1 MTDKPISQDSPL
13 PIRVQLRDILL
24 REIREK
30 RLVEGKRFP
39 SEREL
44 AERFKVSRSSVR
56 EAISELIAS
65 GVLFRTVGRGTFVA
79 DEPLTSSDHQI
90 AFLISEDIFSF
101 AETGYGRILRGVE
114 DACRR
119 RGDVLIFQ
127 SIGTDA
133 GQLFSKE
140 SPKVDGI
147 VIVGGLRRPLVERL
161 REARI
166 PMVLVDLLIHTKSDD
181 VETVNIDYAGGTK
194 QAVERL
200 YELGHRRIGFIG
212 FPGSDKYDSY
222 WQSSAA
228 MGLQYDPRLVE
239 FLHSADLEPGIFAGF
254 GAMQK
259 IMTRG
264 VVPTA
269 VLATND
275 YVARGAMEALQA
287 AGICVP
293 DQVSIVGYDDF
304 GLSTSPSL
312 TTIRADLEEVGRLA
326 VEALRRRIQGDEYG
340 TPIVVPVDFVE
351 RSSSAPVQV
360 GATAV
365 TEYLVGPK

>member
-1 MTDKPISQDSPL
+1 MKDKAISQDSPL
-13 PIRVQLRDILL
+13 SIPVQLREILV

-30 RLVEGKRFP
+30 RFVGGKRFP

-44 AERFKVSRSSVR
+44 AERFAVSRASVR
-56 EAISELIAS
+56 ETISELIAS
-65 GVLFRTVGRGTFVA
+65 GILFRTVGRGTFVA
-79 DEPLTSSDHQI
+79 DEPLKNSSLQV
-90 AFLISEDIFSF
+90 AFLINEDIFSF

-119 RGDVLIFQ
+119 RGDVLIFK

-133 GQLFSKE
+133 GQLFSKQ

-147 VIVGGLRRPLVERL
+147 VIVGGLRRPLLEYFRQ
-161 REARI
+161 AQI
-166 PMVLVDLLIHTKSDD
+166 PVVLVDLLIHTKSDD

-194 QAVERL
+194 RAMERL
-200 YELGHRRIGFIG
+200 FELGHRKIGFVG

-228 MGLQYDPRLVE
+228 LGLQYDPRLVE
-239 FLHSADLEPGIFAGF
+239 FLHSVDLEPGILAGF
-254 GAMQK
+254 RAMQR
-259 IMTRG
+259 IMKRG
-264 VVPTA
+264 LMPTA

-287 AGICVP
+287 AGIAVP
-293 DQVSIVGYDDF
+293 NQVSIVGYDDF

-326 VEALRRRIQGDEYG
+326 MEALRRRIQGEGDG
-340 TPIVVPVDFVE
+340 VPIVVSVDFVE
-351 RSSSAPVQV
+351 RSSSTVAPGNQR
-360 GATAV
+360 
-365 TEYLVGPK
+365 